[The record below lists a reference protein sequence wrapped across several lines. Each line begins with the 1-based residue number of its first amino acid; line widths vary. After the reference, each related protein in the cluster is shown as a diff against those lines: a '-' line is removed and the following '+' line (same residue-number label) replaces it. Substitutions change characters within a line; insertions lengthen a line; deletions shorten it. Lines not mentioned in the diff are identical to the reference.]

1 MLILLKCQV
10 RKTQAG
16 RGRENRK
23 NTNARINSNADVYC
37 LGDPYG
43 YLVADFIAFCQT
55 NKKPV
60 KLDKY
65 KLCGLFTLF
74 PILLQLDRFFLLVIV
89 VSPFFLF
96 LKL

>member
-1 MLILLKCQV
+1 MPSTENLGGNK
-10 RKTQAG
+10 AG
-16 RGRENRK
+16 
-23 NTNARINSNADVYC
+23 INKKHQEFSYLNADVYYN
-37 LGDPYG
+37 GDPYG

-89 VSPFFLF
+89 VSPF
-96 LKL
+96 